1 MIKSLYKLLR
11 PYQWVK
17 NLFVFMPLFFGHQLT
32 NIPLLIN
39 AVVAF
44 FSFSFVASS
53 IYCFNDIIDV
63 EDDRRHAEKCKR
75 PIASGKVSVTV
86 GYVLMLLMFFAA
98 WALTLLVPNAY
109 LIHCAQDPNYT
120 LSGGAWSEA
129 SWLGFVIVSYWV
141 MEILYCRWLKRIA
154 IIDVCILSMGFI
166 LRIMAGGVATGIM
179 VSHWLIM
186 MTFLLTLFL
195 GFAKRRDDVLK
206 FQKTGIPP
214 RHNTK
219 RYNLTF
225 VNDAITVTGSV
236 MLVCYIMY
244 TVSPE
249 VVAHFDC
256 QYLYLTTVFVLLGL
270 LRYMQLAVVDEKSG
284 DPTKVLLRDHFVQVV
299 VLGWIVTFLVI
310 IYL

>member
-1 MIKSLYKLLR
+1 MKSVLQILR

-17 NLFVFMPLFFGHQLT
+17 NFFVFMPLFFGHQLM
-32 NIPLLIN
+32 NVPLLLNSI
-39 AVVAF
+39 VAF

-63 EDDRRHAEKCKR
+63 EDDRRHIEKCHR
-75 PIASGKVSVTV
+75 PIASGKISVTT
-86 GYVLMLLMFFAA
+86 GYVLMFVMLALSIALSFALPNDVVPTTLPLPYIIIIYWLMEM
-98 WALTLLVPNAY
+98 AY
-109 LIHCAQDPNYT
+109 CI
-120 LSGGAWSEA
+120 
-129 SWLGFVIVSYWV
+129 
-141 MEILYCRWLKRIA
+141 RLKRIA
-154 IIDVCILSMGFI
+154 IIDLCILSMGFL
-166 LRIMAGGVATGIM
+166 LRIAAGGAATGILL
-179 VSHWLIM
+179 SHWLIM

-206 FQKTGIPP
+206 FQKTKIPP

-225 VNDAITVTGSV
+225 VNDATTVTGSV

-249 VVAHFDC
+249 TIANFDNRHI
-256 QYLYLTTVFVLLGL
+256 YLTTIFVLLGV

-284 DPTKVLLRDHFVQVV
+284 DPTKVLLRDPFTQVI
-299 VLGWIVTFLVI
+299 VLGWAVAFLFI
-310 IYL
+310 IYIL